1 MRNTVTS
8 LSTAD
13 LTAVGVVYSPKGVHD
28 ARRQSKANQT
38 SVMYRAPWGFR
49 VALPQDGPGDIN
61 LQYTGAF
68 DELHDE
74 LVSDGYTVEVL
85 GL

>member
-1 MRNTVTS
+1 MRNTITNLSRAGLSAAGVT
-8 LSTAD
+8 
-13 LTAVGVVYSPKGVHD
+13 YSPRGVHD
-28 ARRQSKANQT
+28 ARKQSKKNGTA
-38 SVMYRAPWGFR
+38 VMYKAPFSFR
-49 VALPQDGPGDIN
+49 VALPQDGPGDLN

-68 DELHDE
+68 DALHDE

>member
-1 MRNTVTS
+1 MTAAGVT
-8 LSTAD
+8 
-13 LTAVGVVYSPKGVHD
+13 YSPSGVHD
-28 ARRQSKANQT
+28 ARKQSKANGT
-38 SVMYRAPWGFR
+38 AVMYRAPFGFR

-68 DELHDE
+68 DALHDE
-74 LVSDGYTVEVL
+74 LVEDGYLVEVL